1 MLHDEFDVS
10 QTRVELVARSA
21 CIRGVEVL
29 VEVLFGVHISMCVDC
44 VVCAHMPAA
53 AGMWVAESLKSSVYA
68 AGIWSAARGIHTP
81 LARVPLAPRAA
92 LKAAYEAA
100 EAAFKEVR
108 ETADWRC
115 VNVMLA
121 TRGGA
126 KAPKAAA
133 AFEAA
138 KADEIAAK
146 AAAEEVGELFR
157 AHASGPD
164 VWADNTALMISRAHR
179 AAIAREGELERNPEG
194 LWEGVEVCKADA
206 AAIAARKGH

>member
-1 MLHDEFDVS
+1 MTTAAYPQNIPAFGRLAAAMLAASEAAS
-10 QTRVELVARSA
+10 QLAGLRDKARAAYPAIEAAYEAALSCRSA
-21 CIRGVEVL
+21 
-29 VEVLFGVHISMCVDC
+29 VD
-44 VVCAHMPAA
+44 AA
-53 AGMWVAESLKSSVYA
+53 AYAREAEKAGIEMPSLKA
-68 AGIWSAARGIHTP
+68 AA
-81 LARVPLAPRAA
+81 VAPRAA

-138 KADEIAAK
+138 KADEVAAK
-146 AAAEEVGELFR
+146 AAAEEVGEIFR
-157 AHASGPD
+157 SHASGPD

-179 AAIAREGELERNPEG
+179 AAIAREADIARDPEG
-194 LWEGVEVCKADA
+194 LWDAASVCKADPA
-206 AAIAARKGH
+206 AVAARRGH